1 MLLARTKRSQD
12 AKPATY
18 LMSPSPAPS
27 PGTGEAAGAQPP
39 LLHPFPQLA
48 LLGGPHPSPES
59 HLPQLLH
66 PLPVPGLQALQPPA
80 LQEALLGRL
89 LALLQ
94 DLLLVLQLR
103 AYPAP
108 GGGLRR
114 SCGGGGTQP
123 SSAQRPKQGGQGMM
137 WGLSHLLQVLTVP
150 APVLPSELLPA
161 SFVFPV
167 LVPLIYLVLLLP
179 LFIAGP
185 GWVKG
190 TCHDSPSPDSPLLDP
205 PECLASLPRTL
216 PSRDGSPGAG
226 HNAAW
231 LPAGPAPLPTSAIG

>member
-1 MLLARTKRSQD
+1 METQDPWHLPGDGGRSPISLETPIMRGDARGSGTGTPGWHRVGAEPARGTPGSRNRLLLTFRLLGIIAGVSCQNTTQLRTRSSWLFSDCARGWPKVGGIIPSTILLARTKRSQD

-27 PGTGEAAGAQPP
+27 PGTGDAAGARPP

-48 LLGGPHPSPES
+48 LLGGPHPSPEG

-80 LQEALLGRL
+80 LQEALLGGL

-123 SSAQRPKQGGQGMM
+123 S
-137 WGLSHLLQVLTVP
+137 
-150 APVLPSELLPA
+150 
-161 SFVFPV
+161 
-167 LVPLIYLVLLLP
+167 
-179 LFIAGP
+179 
-185 GWVKG
+185 
-190 TCHDSPSPDSPLLDP
+190 
-205 PECLASLPRTL
+205 
-216 PSRDGSPGAG
+216 
-226 HNAAW
+226 
-231 LPAGPAPLPTSAIG
+231 